1 MNSDYPERKHESPF
15 ADYHPEQHSP
25 DSSPQSEPR
34 GDNSREVKTWT
45 NGAANLNN
53 TGSERRMIPQL
64 DYRIEVVYRRGANV
78 PMILILL
85 FLSIFITIPILASSI
100 RNALYLAI
108 FFNVCFV
115 GFLAAFIFYRKRQL
129 ARSFDSSGATRGDG
143 RFFAWSNFRGTVT
156 RWSSS
161 RSMGK
166 TIWRIELYF
175 VGGQIWISPGT
186 MKNGEEVLDFVKSLP
201 ALLPTV
207 LKN

>member
-1 MNSDYPERKHESPF
+1 MNSDDPKRRHESPF
-15 ADYHPEQHSP
+15 ADYPQHQPP
-25 DSSPQSEPR
+25 DLSPQSEPR
-34 GDNSREVKTWT
+34 SNDLRESK
-45 NGAANLNN
+45 NQINEAANLNN
-53 TGSERRMIPQL
+53 TGGERRMIPQL
-64 DYRIEVVYRRGANV
+64 DRRIEVVYRRGADL

-115 GFLAAFIFYRKRQL
+115 GFLAAFIFYRNRKV

-143 RFFAWSNFRGTVT
+143 RIFAWNDFGGTKA

-166 TIWRIELYF
+166 SIWRIELYF
-175 VGGQIWISPGT
+175 VGGQILISPST
-186 MKNGEEVLDFVKSLP
+186 MKNGKEVLDFVKSLP
-201 ALLPTV
+201 ALN
-207 LKN
+207 K